1 MRTQVCAQPVVTQ
14 FASIAHKTS
23 FMYCYS
29 ILDSNRR
36 SGSYRDANPN
46 VVPTSAAVPPP
57 PLRTVSTSSLLN
69 TLTAAQLHL
78 STPSPAG
85 TPAPQTV
92 PAAAP
97 RQLLVAEEM
106 DSFFPFDPFK
116 LPLSSAYI
124 DPIYRE
130 WEGADDD
137 ESTTSGDHSSSVDSD
152 EEDTESESDATAG
165 ESDADEPAW
174 VKTRGGLAVPGSVT
188 SPASPEDEEFSRS
201 FEAMSLSLSPHSESF
216 GGRRRK

>member
-1 MRTQVCAQPVVTQ
+1 MNQ
-14 FASIAHKTS
+14 FASIAHKTN
-23 FMYCYS
+23 FMYCYG

-36 SGSYRDANPN
+36 ANTYRDPNPAQN
-46 VVPTSAAVPPP
+46 GSSVPPP
-57 PLRTVSTSSLLN
+57 PLRSVSTSSLLN
-69 TLTAAQLHL
+69 TLTAAQLRL

-85 TPAPQTV
+85 TPAPQTG
-92 PAAAP
+92 PTSAP

-116 LPLSSAYI
+116 LPLSSVYI

-130 WEGADDD
+130 WQGAEDD
-137 ESTTSGDHSSSVDSD
+137 ESTTSEEHSSSVGSD
-152 EEDTESESDATAG
+152 DDEDGSESDATAG
-165 ESDADEPAW
+165 EGEGEDDDEPAW

>member
-1 MRTQVCAQPVVTQ
+1 
-14 FASIAHKTS
+14 
-23 FMYCYS
+23 MYCYA
-29 ILDSNRR
+29 ILDANRR
-36 SGSYRDANPN
+36 ATSYRDTNLPAG
-46 VVPTSAAVPPP
+46 TASAVPPP

-85 TPAPQTV
+85 TPAPPSI

-116 LPLSSAYI
+116 LPLSSVYI

-130 WEGADDD
+130 WEGAEDD
-137 ESTTSGDHSSSVDSD
+137 ESTTSGDLSSSSVDSD
-152 EEDTESESDATAG
+152 EDETGSESDATA
-165 ESDADEPAW
+165 EDDEPAW

-188 SPASPEDEEFSRS
+188 SPASPEDDEFSRS
-201 FEAMSLSLSPHSESF
+201 FEAMSLSLSPQHESF
-216 GGRRRK
+216 GGRHRKSR